1 MTREEIIRMAQKAA
15 LLREEAIGSEWT
27 ASLPKVDCLNRLER
41 FAALVAK
48 HEREACAKIV
58 ETLWA
63 VPNNGMA
70 TEEQA
75 YGERCADVIRARGE
89 KQ

>member
-1 MTREEIIRMAQKAA
+1 MTREEIIRMAHKAA

-58 ETLWA
+58 DA
-63 VPNNGMA
+63 NAAACANNSML
-70 TEEQA
+70 Q
-75 YGERCADVIRARGE
+75 DVLRGNAAAMRARGE
-89 KQ
+89 KP